1 MSRNGWFRVLVT
13 LVLFSTM
20 GLTAWGR
27 PMPAPTTAAPTDE
40 PTVVLGAPQPAPLS
54 VQAAGKT
61 FHMRGVIFD
70 GAKVGAVSV
79 NDPDTKAL
87 FSLYSATIR
96 WTGAV
101 AVVMVDDVETTIV
114 PEENDLRRSD
124 GQTVHL
130 DTPLKV
136 LREGPYLP
144 VAALPLL
151 LPGRLQATAPGQY
164 LFDPVVTSLNLD
176 NQEGGGVR
184 ITIEA
189 RVPMTYTTFML
200 RHPNRYVLNIPNVV
214 LDLDRYHEVQTR
226 RLQHPEL
233 GEIRFDQ
240 FSFRPNVLRLVIPTK
255 DDLEVRVLPRST
267 PRKMLVTINR
277 PSVQAFSDEVG
288 TQRITDVKVDRSP
301 SAVKLVLKASGP
313 FQYEWHRLKLPDT
326 RFFLDIPKAVL
337 SGPRQKIAI
346 NDEWVD
352 EIKVGQYQTEP
363 NPTVRVLVDL
373 EKAADMRITTPA
385 ECPNTLVLEVRYKTV
400 SEDATGL
407 NGVGLCGSLFSK
419 PQATPPTPTR
429 EGEEPSPDPGVANG
443 NGRVI
448 CIDPGH
454 GGSDC
459 GALNRALNIYEKD
472 VTLDISLRL
481 RKILAARGWHVV
493 LTRTTDRDLTYPGSS
508 ASEELSARVR
518 VAHAFHADLF
528 VSIHCNSSANPSA
541 SGSSTHYYKNS
552 DRVLAGA
559 LHPKLLDSTGTT
571 DRGIVRNRFYVL
583 AHCKLPSVLIETAF
597 ISNPTD
603 GRKLADADLRQKI
616 AEAIADGVQV
626 YVARNST
633 HKTGMI
639 NR

>member
-1 MSRNGWFRVLVT
+1 MSRYPWIRVLVT
-13 LVLFSTM
+13 LVLLATL
-20 GLTAWGR
+20 GATAWAR
-27 PMPAPTTAAPTDE
+27 PLPAPTTAAPSDDGPVE
-40 PTVVLGAPQPAPLS
+40 LGSPHPGTIRL
-54 VQAAGKT
+54 QAAGKT
-61 FHMRGVIFD
+61 FQMRGVIFD
-70 GAKVGAVSV
+70 GAKVGCISVS
-79 NDPDTKAL
+79 DPDTKAL
-87 FSLYSATIR
+87 FSLYSASIR

-101 AVVMVDDVETTIV
+101 AVVKVDDLETPIG
-114 PEENDLRRSD
+114 PGENDLRRSD
-124 GQTVHL
+124 GQTVHI
-130 DTPLKV
+130 DTPLQI
-136 LREGPYLP
+136 LRDGPYLP

-151 LPGRLQATAPGQY
+151 LPGRLQATGPGEY
-164 LFDPVVTSLNLD
+164 LFDPVVTSLDLE

-184 ITIEA
+184 ITIES
-189 RVPMTYTTFML
+189 RVPMSYTTFML

-267 PRKMLVTINR
+267 PRKMLVTVNR
-277 PSVQAFSDEVG
+277 PSVQAFSDDLG
-288 TQRITDVKVDRSP
+288 TQRITDVKVERGP
-301 SAVKLVLKASGP
+301 NAVKLVLKASGP

-337 SGPRQKIAI
+337 SGPRQKIQI

-363 NPTVRVLVDL
+363 IPTVRVLVDL
-373 EKAADMRITTPA
+373 EKAADTRLTCPA
-385 ECPNTLVLEVRYKTV
+385 DAPNTLVLEVRYKTV
-400 SEDATGL
+400 ADDATGL
-407 NGVGLCGSLFSK
+407 NGVGLCGSLFPK
-419 PQATPPTPTR
+419 PQGVPPTPTR
-429 EGEEPSPDPGVANG
+429 EGEDPVPDPSVANG

-459 GALNRALNIYEKD
+459 GALNRSLNIYEKD
-472 VTLDISLRL
+472 ITLDISLRL
-481 RKILAARGWHVV
+481 RKLLAARGWHVV
-493 LTRTTDRDLTYPGSS
+493 LTRSTDRDLTYPGSS

-528 VSIHCNSSANPSA
+528 VSIHCNASANPSA
-541 SGSSTHYYKNS
+541 SGSSTHYYKDS
-552 DRVLAGA
+552 DRILAGA
-559 LHPKLLDSTGTT
+559 LHPRLLDSTGCP
-571 DRGIVRNRFYVL
+571 DRGIIRNRFYVL

-597 ISNPTD
+597 ISSPTD
-603 GRKLADADLRQKI
+603 GRKLADADQRQKI

-626 YVARNST
+626 YIARTST
-633 HKTGMI
+633 NKTGMI